1 MADVKSLPLINEV
14 VKKEEKKIKIMQFG
28 EGNFLRAFIDWI
40 VNSTNKS
47 TDFAAGV
54 VVVQPMPFG
63 RVKELN
69 EANGLYTLYL
79 QGLQNGKAERVS
91 EVIKCIQDALN
102 PFEEYYKYLNYA
114 LSDDLQF
121 VISNTTVSGI
131 AYDPNY
137 TDCSKCPNSYP

>member
-40 VNSTNKS
+40 VNETNKN
-47 TDFAAGV
+47 TDFGAGV

-69 EANGLYTLYL
+69 EANDLYTLYL
-79 QGLQNGKAERVS
+79 QGLQDGKAVRQH
-91 EVIKCIQDALN
+91 EVIKTIQDAFN
-102 PFEEYYKYLNYA
+102 PYSDYKKFLEYA
-114 LSDDLQF
+114 
-121 VISNTTVSGI
+121 VSE
-131 AYDPNY
+131 AE
-137 TDCSKCPNSYP
+137 